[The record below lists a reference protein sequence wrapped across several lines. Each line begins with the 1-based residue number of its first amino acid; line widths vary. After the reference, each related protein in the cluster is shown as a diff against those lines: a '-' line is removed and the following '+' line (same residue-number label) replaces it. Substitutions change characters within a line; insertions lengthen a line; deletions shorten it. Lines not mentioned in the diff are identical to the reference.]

1 MTTRTITTA
10 ILISLS
16 ATAGLADDDCDVPM
30 ADWQPRQAVRAMI
43 EQRGWKLHRIKI
55 HDGCYEAYV
64 TDAAGKRF
72 EVIVDPATLA
82 ITGFESD
89 RRHR

>member
-1 MTTRTITTA
+1 MTTRTIVTA
-10 ILISLS
+10 ILISML
-16 ATAGLADDDCDVPM
+16 ATASLADDDCDVPM

-43 EQRGWKLHRIKI
+43 EQHGWKLHRIKI

-64 TDAAGKRF
+64 TDASGKWF

>member
-1 MTTRTITTA
+1 MTTRTIVTA
-10 ILISLS
+10 ILISMS
-16 ATAGLADDDCDVPM
+16 ATASLADDDCDVPM

-43 EQRGWKLHRIKI
+43 EQHGWKLRRIKI

-64 TDAAGKRF
+64 TDASGKRF
-72 EVIVDPATLA
+72 EVIVNPATLA